1 MDSIGLLAIHMNVN
15 NSEDS
20 KKRERG
26 IIVLQPC
33 LLSFSS
39 LVTIRI
45 PDFFFSTAVVSTHFK

>member
-1 MDSIGLLAIHMNVN
+1 MDNIGLLAIHINVN
-15 NSEDS
+15 KTEDS

-33 LLSFSS
+33 LLQFSS

-45 PDFFFSTAVVSTHFK
+45 PDLFFFSRAVLSTH

>member
-1 MDSIGLLAIHMNVN
+1 MDNIGLLAIHINVN

-20 KKRERG
+20 KKREGG

-45 PDFFFSTAVVSTHFK
+45 SGVVFLVR